1 MFSIQNCEKTLIFQ
15 RLTSIY
21 PIKCT
26 LICSSV
32 KCVTPV
38 FSETVTLKFNG
49 VTSFATC
56 RKFRQVRLEGMPE
69 ISWRRQNTGFESR
82 FSYKGFL
89 YSCRSLRNFAAIKNL
104 MTVEI
109 ADVF

>member
-1 MFSIQNCEKTLIFQ
+1 MFSIPNCEKTLIFQ

-26 LICSSV
+26 LVYSSV

-49 VTSFATC
+49 VTSPT
-56 RKFRQVRLEGMPE
+56 P
-69 ISWRRQNTGFESR
+69 
-82 FSYKGFL
+82 
-89 YSCRSLRNFAAIKNL
+89 
-104 MTVEI
+104 
-109 ADVF
+109 

>member
-32 KCVTPV
+32 KCVILI
-38 FSETVTLKFNG
+38 FSEYVMLKFDG
-49 VTSFATC
+49 V
-56 RKFRQVRLEGMPE
+56 
-69 ISWRRQNTGFESR
+69 I
-82 FSYKGFL
+82 FL
-89 YSCRSLRNFAAIKNL
+89 IL
-104 MTVEI
+104 
-109 ADVF
+109 

>member
-26 LICSSV
+26 LVCSSV

-49 VTSFATC
+49 VTSPTP
-56 RKFRQVRLEGMPE
+56 RK
-69 ISWRRQNTGFESR
+69 T
-82 FSYKGFL
+82 
-89 YSCRSLRNFAAIKNL
+89 
-104 MTVEI
+104 
-109 ADVF
+109 